1 MYALIVNE
9 KVLIFD
15 AIKHYGIYK
24 NDVSCLSG
32 FLEVLDYKVVSEY
45 YYNKYT
51 IDLTEI
57 EQYSDFLFKICIQY
71 LKDHCLL

>member
-1 MYALIVNE
+1 MYALIIND

-15 AIKHYGIYK
+15 ALKHYGIYK
-24 NDVSCLSG
+24 NYGMSLSG
-32 FLEVLDYKVVSEY
+32 FLIVLDYKVVSEY
-45 YYNKYT
+45 YYNKYAV
-51 IDLTEI
+51 DLTEI